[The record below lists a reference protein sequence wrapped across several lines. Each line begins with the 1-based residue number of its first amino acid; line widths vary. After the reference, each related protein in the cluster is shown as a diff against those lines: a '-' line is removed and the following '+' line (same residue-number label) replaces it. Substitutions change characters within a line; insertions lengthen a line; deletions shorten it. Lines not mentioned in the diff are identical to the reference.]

1 MKRRLL
7 PLPLAV
13 LALAAGCGGSG
24 GDPDADPAAIA
35 PARAPLYL
43 EASIK
48 SDKDVEAIAKKLSG
62 TENPSAELKKAF
74 EKAVNEDG
82 GNLKWDRDFKPWV
95 GDRIGVFI
103 TSLNAE
109 GEDADAAVVAP
120 TDDPDKAKEFLEKQ
134 LRSKEGKDQPPK
146 VSERTYKDVK
156 YEVDTAD
163 DTAVAILD
171 EYALIGTEQA
181 VKGGIDAQEGE
192 GLADADSFKKARDQV
207 EDDGVAFGYV
217 KVSTLIGS
225 LGQQGAALRPLL
237 GQSGDTVAFSID
249 AEDNQINAESAAIG
263 VKDAAAGGPGEVLA
277 TVPSDAWL
285 AGGSADIGAQFEKQL
300 EQLAQLGGMG
310 GVDVNQA
317 LEQFKSQTG
326 VDVRE
331 DLLSWMGDAAVYVTG
346 AQAED
351 LGGALVVKSKDPAKS
366 EAAVGDIQRLITRL
380 GQGQISAKRL
390 SPGTA
395 EFDRGIEI
403 SAPGLPVA
411 VSLAS
416 AGDRFVIAVGAGA
429 ALEEALEPAQPL
441 SKTPAFQEASG
452 KLDDGVKPQFFAN
465 LQPVG
470 ELLDSTGA
478 LQGQGPE
485 AERFRKALDQLTTIV
500 AGSKRE
506 GDVQRGELVV
516 GVK

>member
-1 MKRRLL
+1 MKRPLL
-7 PLPLAV
+7 SLPLAV

-35 PARAPLYL
+35 PARAPLYF

-82 GNLKWDRDFKPWV
+82 GNLKWDRDFKPWI

-109 GEDADAAVVAP
+109 GEDADAALVAP
-120 TDDPDKAKEFLEKQ
+120 TDDPDKAQEFLDKQ
-134 LRSKEGKDQPPK
+134 LRSKDGKDQPPK
-146 VSERTYKDVK
+146 VSKRKYKDVE
-156 YEVDTAD
+156 YNVDTAD

-181 VKGGIDAQEGE
+181 VKGGIDAQKGE

-207 EDDGVAFGYV
+207 EDDAVAFGYV
-217 KVSTLIGS
+217 KVSTLLGS

-249 AEDNQINAESAAIG
+249 AEDDAITAQSAAIG
-263 VKDAAAGGPGEVLA
+263 VKGGASAGPGEVLA
-277 TVPSDAWL
+277 TVPAEAWL

-300 EQLAQLGGMG
+300 QQLSQLGGLG

-331 DLLSWMGDAAVYVTG
+331 DLLSWMGDAAIYVSG
-346 AQAED
+346 KEASD
-351 LGGALVVKSKDPAKS
+351 IGGALVVKSKDPAKS
-366 EAAVGDIQRLITRL
+366 EAAIADIQRLIRKL
-380 GQGQISAKRL
+380 GQGQVSAKPL
-390 SPGTA
+390 SGSA
-395 EFDRGIEI
+395 DVDRGIEI
-403 SAPGLPVA
+403 TATGLPVP
-411 VSLAS
+411 VSLAA
-416 AGDRFVIAVGAGA
+416 AGDRFVIAVGAGT
-429 ALEEALEPAQPL
+429 LEEALKPSQAL
-441 SKTPAFQEASG
+441 GDAPAFKDAAG
-452 KLDDGVKPQFFAN
+452 TLDDGVKPQFFAN
-465 LQPVG
+465 LEPVG
-470 ELLDSTGA
+470 QLLDSTGA
-478 LQGQGPE
+478 LQGQGAE

-500 AGSKRE
+500 AGSKRD
-506 GDVQRGELVV
+506 GDVQRGQLVV